1 MNLLRGEIVGTV
13 AQTRLKVAEGGGTIV
28 SDYPFDADDMGASV
42 SVGIRPEDLITTDA
56 ADFAFEGM
64 VEIKKA
70 LGEVTL
76 LYFGK
81 TSPKYNALIGKFPG
95 IHNDVRGRKM
105 RLSVGSEKAHVF
117 KRGILLHYR
126 DQDGKLRGVASD

>member
-1 MNLLRGEIVGTV
+1 
-13 AQTRLKVAEGGGTIV
+13 
-28 SDYPFDADDMGASV
+28 
-42 SVGIRPEDLITTDA
+42 
-56 ADFAFEGM
+56 M
-64 VEIKKA
+64 VEIKEA

-81 TSPKYNALIGKFPG
+81 TSPKYNALIGKFSG

-117 KRGILLHYR
+117 KHGILLHYR